1 MGKMSASC
9 DDSLNALKVTGEAV
23 ILMHITTNPSVNQRP
38 MKSLFSFLMTALAFT
53 SFNAFAQCD
62 ELFMS
67 EYIEGW
73 SNNKAIEIYNPTNAA
88 VDLSDYRLE
97 RYSNGAT
104 AAQDNQ
110 KVELSGTLA
119 ANSVV
124 VVVLDKQDPDGVDFE
139 APVWDELAEAADL
152 WVCPVYE
159 ENNAMYFN
167 GNDAMVLRKI
177 STNTPIDIFGKI
189 GEDPGTTGWAEMTQ
203 NHTLIRKTSVTGGDT
218 DALNDYLVVDEWDGI
233 LWSNDSLNYTLD
245 IVFENLG
252 FHTCDCGT
260 TGVGEQVLTADISVF
275 PNPASGEAVWVRSE
289 GALREVVLHNLAG
302 QRVAVQPLNGER
314 VAEVALGQ
322 VPSGMY
328 LMEVVLQNGAR
339 ATHRVIRK

>member
-1 MGKMSASC
+1 MLPIHNDKSS
-9 DDSLNALKVTGEAV
+9 T
-23 ILMHITTNPSVNQRP
+23 
-38 MKSLFSFLMTALAFT
+38 MKSLYSLVLTAFVLT
-53 SFNAFAQCD
+53 SVTAMAQCE

-73 SNNKAIEIYNPTNAA
+73 SNNKAIEIYNPTDAA

-124 VVVLDKQDPDGVDFE
+124 VVVLDKQDVDGTGFE

-177 STNTPIDIFGKI
+177 STNTPIDLS
-189 GEDPGTTGWAEMTQ
+189 
-203 NHTLIRKTSVTGGDT
+203 LIH
-218 DALNDYLVVDEWDGI
+218 I
-233 LWSNDSLNYTLD
+233 
-245 IVFENLG
+245 
-252 FHTCDCGT
+252 
-260 TGVGEQVLTADISVF
+260 
-275 PNPASGEAVWVRSE
+275 
-289 GALREVVLHNLAG
+289 
-302 QRVAVQPLNGER
+302 
-314 VAEVALGQ
+314 
-322 VPSGMY
+322 
-328 LMEVVLQNGAR
+328 
-339 ATHRVIRK
+339 